1 MDFPNNP
8 VDGATIRLN
17 GQRFIANNS
26 VWGKSNGNEIATV
39 AAGVVDLSKS
49 DVHVLNL
56 SGAAVSVSV
65 INPLASGVID
75 EFLLE
80 IVLTAATNVTW
91 PASFKWDKGTPPT
104 LPTSGRCVLAGYTRD
119 GGVRFEMG
127 VVSSDSK

>member
-8 VDGATIRLN
+8 ANGATIRLN
-17 GQRFIANNS
+17 GQRFIANNG
-26 VWGKSNGNEIATV
+26 VWEKT
-39 AAGVVDLSKS
+39 AAEAPVVVSGGVVDLTKG
-49 DVHVLNL
+49 DVHVMTL
-56 SGAAVSVSV
+56 GGIATSVTV
-65 INPLASGVID
+65 TNPLASGLVD

-104 LPTSGRCVLAGYTRD
+104 LPTSGRAILAGYTRD
-119 GGVRFEMG
+119 GGTRYEMG

>member
-8 VDGATIRLN
+8 VNGATIRLN
-17 GQRFIANNS
+17 GQRFIANNG
-26 VWGKSNGNEIATV
+26 VWEKSRDNEIATV
-39 AAGVVDLSKS
+39 AGGVVDLSKS
-49 DVHVLNL
+49 DVHVMNL
-56 SGAAVSVSV
+56 AGTTTSVTV
-65 INPLASGVID
+65 TNPLAAGTID

-119 GGVRFEMG
+119 GGARYEMG
-127 VVSSDSK
+127 IVSSDSK